1 MSPLVTSQLRLAT
14 DAMTLVASASVCVG
28 FLWLVFRVR
37 TRIGPRL
44 RPMAMM
50 SVFIAAIAG
59 ANVLHY
65 VAGFFPGHV
74 FLNIVA
80 AAVAAVALALALAIW
95 AFIPGLSREPTHNE
109 LVTAVGDLRAERD
122 ARRSA
127 VDELS
132 RARDELERRVAER
145 TSGLDLARRRFE
157 TALQGTG
164 IVVAH
169 QDRDLRYTW
178 MYNPPAPLKGA
189 DTVGRLPDE
198 ILPAD
203 LARQQA
209 AIKRRVLNTGEAGK
223 FEALYPTA
231 NGPIWYE
238 GRVEPLM
245 VDGRVEGV
253 MTVSIDVTRH
263 VLHERQLRV
272 LMRELTHRSKN
283 LLAVVQGMARQ
294 SSIGASDVSVFMEGF
309 DSRLSALSR
318 AHEILVDANWRGV
331 SLRAILDREIAALA
345 TPVPGLKVDGP
356 HLLLSPEA
364 AQNFTLAINELA
376 GDLRNVPPDA
386 QMEVDVNWR
395 VDNGAL
401 RFDWRRN
408 GGGPG
413 AQFDGFGQNLLNR
426 VLPRQI
432 GGAAQLSQSQDACAY
447 ALEGKVELLA
457 PLGRRALASDGRRAR
472 RRSAKWRPRQDSNL

>member
-1 MSPLVTSQLRLAT
+1 MAPLETSQLRLAT
-14 DAMTLVASASVCVG
+14 DAMTLVASASVCAG

-65 VAGFFPGHV
+65 IASFFPGYV
-74 FLNIVA
+74 LLNVIAAIVA
-80 AAVAAVALALALAIW
+80 AGALALALAIW

-109 LVTAVGDLRAERD
+109 LVKAVGELRAERD
-122 ARRSA
+122 ARRVA
-127 VDELS
+127 VAELS
-132 RARDELERRVAER
+132 RARDELERRVSER
-145 TSGLDLARRRFE
+145 TSDLDLVRRRFE
-157 TALQGTG
+157 IALQGTG

-169 QDRDLRYTW
+169 QDCDLRYTW
-178 MYNPPAPLKGA
+178 MYNPPPPLKGA
-189 DTVGRLPDE
+189 DMIGHLPE
-198 ILPAD
+198 EVLPAD
-203 LARQQA
+203 LAAQQA
-209 AIKRRVLNTGEAGK
+209 AVKRRVIETAEAGK

-283 LLAVVQGMARQ
+283 LLAVVHGMARQ
-294 SSIGASDVSVFMEGF
+294 SSSGAGDVGQFMEGF
-309 DSRLSALSR
+309 DSRLAALSR

-331 SLRAILDREIAALA
+331 PLRAVLDREIAALA
-345 TPVPGLKVDGP
+345 APVPGLKIDGP

-364 AQNFTLAINELA
+364 AQNFALAINELA
-376 GDLRNVPPDA
+376 GDLRNAPQNA
-386 QMEVDVNWR
+386 QMAVDVNWR
-395 VDNGAL
+395 VDDGAL

-413 AQFDGFGQNLLNR
+413 GRLDGFGQNLLNR

-432 GGAAQLSQSQDACAY
+432 GGTAQLSRSQDACAY
-447 ALEGKVELLA
+447 ALEGKADLLA
-457 PLGRRALASDGRRAR
+457 PLGRRALAGDARRAR

>member
-1 MSPLVTSQLRLAT
+1 MTPLETSQLRLAT

-28 FLWLVFRVR
+28 FLWLLFRLR
-37 TRIGPRL
+37 SRIGPRL

-65 VAGFFPGHV
+65 VAKFFPGHDV
-74 FLNIVA
+74 LNAMAALVA
-80 AAVAAVALALALAIW
+80 AGALVLALSIW

-109 LVTAVGDLRAERD
+109 LVTAVGELRAERD
-122 ARRSA
+122 ARRAA
-127 VDELS
+127 VDDLS

-145 TSGLDLARRRFE
+145 TSDLDLARRRFE

-169 QDRDLRYTW
+169 QDCDLRYTW
-178 MYNPPAPLKGA
+178 MYNPPPPLKGA
-189 DTVGRLPDE
+189 DTIGRLPE
-198 ILPAD
+198 EVLPAD
-203 LARQQA
+203 LARRQA
-209 AIKRRVLNTGEAGK
+209 VIKRRVIETGEAGK
-223 FEALYPTA
+223 FEALYPTERGA
-231 NGPIWYE
+231 IWYE

-263 VLHERQLRV
+263 ILHERQLRV

-294 SSIGASDVSVFMEGF
+294 SSAGASDLRLFMKGF
-309 DSRLSALSR
+309 DSRLAALSR
-318 AHEILVDANWRGV
+318 AHESLVDANWRGV

-345 TPVPGLKVDGP
+345 TPAPDLKIDGP

-364 AQNFTLAINELA
+364 AQNFALAINELV
-376 GDLRNVPPDA
+376 GDLRAAPLGA
-386 QMEVDVNWR
+386 AMAVDVSWR
-395 VDNGAL
+395 VDDGAL

-413 AQFDGFGQNLLNR
+413 APPDDFGQNLLNR

-432 GGAAQLSQSQDACAY
+432 GGAAQLSHSQDACAY
-447 ALEGKVELLA
+447 TLEGKADLVA
-457 PLGRRALASDGRRAR
+457 PLGRRALAKDEQAFQGRAVE
-472 RRSAKWRPRQDSNL
+472 WRPRQDSNL